1 MWNYLKEWWNQPYWG
16 TDFQKYQFAHFKS
29 KMIFLL
35 CGLIF
40 LLFLISI
47 AELDARFHIIEFLGI
62 PCESIYVN
70 LSIMKKDAL
79 QETNLGLNHYFE

>member
-1 MWNYLKEWWNQPYWG
+1 MCFIADLQPHSQTTEDLFKEKASDQVV
-16 TDFQKYQFAHFKS
+16 KS

-62 PCESIYVN
+62 PCESIYN
-70 LSIMKKDAL
+70 EERCITRDEPWTKPL
-79 QETNLGLNHYFE
+79 F

>member
-16 TDFQKYQFAHFKS
+16 TNFQKYQFARIKS
-29 KMIFLL
+29 KMTFLL

-47 AELDARFHIIEFLGI
+47 AKLDARFHIIEFLGI
-62 PCESIYVN
+62 PCESIYN
-70 LSIMKKDAL
+70 EERCITRDEPWTKPL
-79 QETNLGLNHYFE
+79 F

>member
-29 KMIFLL
+29 KMTFLL
-35 CGLIF
+35 CGLVL

-47 AELDARFHIIEFLGI
+47 AELDARFHIIEILGI
-62 PCESIYVN
+62 PCESIYN
-70 LSIMKKDAL
+70 EEKCITRDEPWTKPL
-79 QETNLGLNHYFE
+79 F